1 MRTTLHPNAYV
12 NPYSTLFRN
21 LNEVADVMNRMRTS
35 DTRPDA
41 ESVAAST
48 DAAVPALAQPAVKL
62 PVDAWVTDEA
72 YVITAFVP
80 GVNPDDVE
88 ILFEDDELTLRGS
101 YPAAAAFEEGSK
113 VEAVKRELFHGNFE
127 RRLTFRQ
134 PVNPDAIVAEY
145 SQGVLTL
152 RVPKAEVV
160 KPRQIRVTAK

>member
-1 MRTTLHPNAYV
+1 MRPVLHPNAYV
-12 NPYSTLFRN
+12 NPYNSLFRN
-21 LNEVADVMNRMRTS
+21 LNEVADVMNRVRMS
-35 DTRPDA
+35 DTRPSA
-41 ESVAAST
+41 EAMAGST
-48 DAAVPALAQPAVKL
+48 EAPAPVQPAVRL

-80 GVNPDDVE
+80 GVNPEDVE

-101 YPAAAAFEEGSK
+101 YPALPGFEEGEK
-113 VEAVKRELFHGNFE
+113 AEIVKRELFHGKFE
-127 RRLTFRQ
+127 RRLSFRQ